1 MSSPAKMESV
11 SLFRGIPMKPRKP
24 AIAKPQPA
32 PRRSPP
38 FPNFAIQELPGLDV
52 AAQTQLIEHNIRSTL
67 QLWARTMTT
76 AQQQTL
82 ASELQI
88 HPRYVQKWAA
98 LANLSRL
105 PSVGCRYCGLLL
117 HAGIASPEQLAQ
129 TPFQRVHQLILR
141 LQVAELQRK
150 DLCPSLQQVSQW
162 VQEAIALT
170 RAPVSL
176 HSPNRDTKTSP

>member
-1 MSSPAKMESV
+1 MSSPAKMETIR
-11 SLFRGIPMKPRKP
+11 LIRDFPMKPRKS
-24 AIAKPQPA
+24 AIAQPTT

-67 QLWARTMTT
+67 QLWARTLTP
-76 AQQQTL
+76 AQQHAL

-88 HPRYVQKWAA
+88 HPQYVQKWAA

-129 TPFQRVHQLILR
+129 TPFQRVHQLILK

-170 RAPVSL
+170 RLSTQ
-176 HSPNRDTKTSP
+176 SPNRDTKTSP